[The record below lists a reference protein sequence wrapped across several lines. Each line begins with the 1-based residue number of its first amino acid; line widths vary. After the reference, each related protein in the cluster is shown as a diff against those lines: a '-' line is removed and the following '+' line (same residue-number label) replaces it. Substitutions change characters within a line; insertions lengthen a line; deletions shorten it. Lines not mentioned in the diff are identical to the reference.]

1 MTRIPLAIIG
11 LLALLPAAS
20 GPAPTPTPLP
30 PATPEPTATVTPTP
44 EPTAT
49 ATPEPTATPSP
60 AVTAVSVEL
69 GEYHVTPSVATV
81 PAGTVDFTVTNVDR
95 RSHQFI
101 VIKTDLAPDALV
113 MAGSAAD
120 PPASGTVIGQI
131 ATADLGSGA
140 TATASFELD
149 AGSYVLICN
158 RGSHYSRGMTVAFT
172 VE

>member
-1 MTRIPLAIIG
+1 MRARPDPNT
-11 LLALLPAAS
+11 
-20 GPAPTPTPLP
+20 
-30 PATPEPTATVTPTP
+30 TADRHAGADGDGTPTP